1 MSFDETFDD
10 HDLYGDEAKVWA
22 DATAKK
28 EREDRE
34 FLGLSGLDLK
44 WNKSQ
49 DRTYIKEIY
58 ASRVYKA
65 AGIISQHVGLST
77 FSINETNGTNNQMGL
92 YILYESDSKSLIKRS
107 LQNGSFVNMTNWK
120 KEKKGIYGVEGE
132 NYGDLYDCSYGVGE
146 GSYSNGADLSLD
158 SISNKRIGVENNSGS
173 YIPVYKLKTNK
184 TKNTDHTR
192 LKDLIQTINSAELN
206 DIENKVDLEYF
217 AITEACNYIIGNP
230 DNLRNNNNNYMIY
243 IRRTDGKAIIIPID
257 NDRCFGIT
265 KDYNP
270 DGNAMMNRD
279 IFTTKAA
286 NGKTS
291 NLLYTKTILASTPN
305 KYKAIYLN
313 YIKA

>member
-1 MSFDETFDD
+1 ME
-10 HDLYGDEAKVWA
+10 
-22 DATAKK
+22 
-28 EREDRE
+28 
-34 FLGLSGLDLK
+34 
-44 WNKSQ
+44 
-49 DRTYIKEIY
+49 
-58 ASRVYKA
+58 
-65 AGIISQHVGLST
+65 
-77 FSINETNGTNNQMGL
+77 
-92 YILYESDSKSLIKRS
+92 KR
-107 LQNGSFVNMTNWK
+107 
-120 KEKKGIYGVEGE
+120 KKGIYGVEGE

-313 YIKA
+313 YIKALKNSDWMNPNKFDSLYQIAYETYGN